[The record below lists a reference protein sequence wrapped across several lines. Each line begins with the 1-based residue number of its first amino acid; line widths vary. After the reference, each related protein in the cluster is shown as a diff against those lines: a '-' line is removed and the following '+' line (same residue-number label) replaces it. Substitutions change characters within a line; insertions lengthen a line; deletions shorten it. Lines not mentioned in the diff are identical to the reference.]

1 MVIGVISDT
10 HGNLEG
16 WERAWDLGL
25 GEADVI
31 FHCGDVLYHG
41 PKFTPA
47 KAYAPRDLAAALN
60 ACSRPVLIAR
70 GNADSDVDQVVLDMP
85 IQQPQVL
92 AVLDGMRI
100 VAAHG
105 HVMGPAELLALADR
119 WRLDFVLTGHTHAP
133 VIEKVG
139 RTYHLNPGSVTY
151 PLAKEPQLQVPTFGL
166 IRDGGPEVVDLG
178 TGRALLHG

>member
-16 WERAWDLGL
+16 WERARELGL
-25 GEADVI
+25 NEADVI

-47 KAYAPRDLAAALN
+47 RAYGPRDLAAALN
-60 ACSRPVLIAR
+60 ACPHPVLIAR
-70 GNADSDVDQVVLDMP
+70 GNADSEVDQLVLDMP

-92 AVLDGMRI
+92 AVLEGLRI
-100 VAAHG
+100 LAAHG
-105 HVMGPAELLALADR
+105 HLMGPAELLALADR
-119 WRLDFVLTGHTHAP
+119 WQLDFVLTGHTHAP

-139 RTYHLNPGSVTY
+139 RAYHLNPGSVTY
-151 PLAKEPQLQVPTFGL
+151 PLAKEPQLHVPTLGL
-166 IRDGGPEVVDLG
+166 IRDGEPAVVDLS
-178 TGRALLHG
+178 TGHLLLHG